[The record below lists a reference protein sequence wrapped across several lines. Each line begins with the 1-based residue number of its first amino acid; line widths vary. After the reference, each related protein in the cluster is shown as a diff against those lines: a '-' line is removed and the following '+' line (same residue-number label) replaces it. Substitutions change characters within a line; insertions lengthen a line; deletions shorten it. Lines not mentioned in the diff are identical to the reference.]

1 MLIWERLIK
10 TAAPEGVAAKPKY
23 TEEGVTLMLSPAEF
37 VNFYAQVGAKK
48 STNSTGKLFLGA
60 ILAGFLIASGAVAAS
75 TASYGLDNT
84 SVARVVSGLLFPFG
98 LIMVIITGAELFT
111 GNCLITISVLE
122 KKAALAGMVRNLVTV
137 YLGNLLGAV
146 LLAAAVACSGAFD
159 NLALGVYAIRT
170 AANKC
175 ALPFGRAVVLGI
187 LCNILVCAGVMCSLC
202 AKSLPGRAIG
212 AFVPVSFF
220 VIGGFEHCVANMYY
234 IPAGLLAAGLPDCAH
249 LAREAGLDLSALSL
263 MGFFRNMI
271 PVTIGNI
278 IGGCGFGALIWAC
291 HRTSK

>member
-1 MLIWERLIK
+1 
-10 TAAPEGVAAKPKY
+10 
-23 TEEGVTLMLSPAEF
+23 MLSPAEF

-48 STNSTGKLFLGA
+48 STNSAVKLFLA
-60 ILAGFLIASGAVAAS
+60 AMLAGFFIGGGGLVSGVA
-75 TASYGLDNT
+75 TYGLEN
-84 SVARVVSGLLFPFG
+84 SSAARVVSGLLFPFG

-111 GNCLITISVLE
+111 GNCLITISLLE
-122 KKAALAGMVRNLVTV
+122 KKASPAGMVRNLVIV
-137 YLGNLLGAV
+137 YLGNLVGAL
-146 LLAAAVACSGAFD
+146 LLAAAVAFSGTFD
-159 NLALGVYAIRT
+159 NLALGVAAIRT

-175 ALPFGRAVVLGI
+175 SIPFGQAVVLGI

-202 AKSLPGRAIG
+202 GKSLAGKAIG

-234 IPAGLLAAGLPDCAH
+234 IPAGLMAAGVPEYAQLAA
-249 LAREAGLDLSALSL
+249 EAGVELYTLTLG
-263 MGFFRNMI
+263 GFFANLI